1 MARFPEVDTP
11 PTAPRLHVRVKVIR
25 RECRSH
31 LPATGVY
38 CGAEL
43 ISPWEALALE
53 AQACPGAAPRCAGT
67 PKLSLSE
74 PTQTDPSIPS
84 SVPPVRVECRPAGR
98 SSTAP
103 LLTIDRVEVQTH
115 LTNLTSRL
123 VPRSQRPVPHP
134 DRRAS
139 LFRTLSRSLQ
149 DGRPPPQGLGTG
161 PFGKTQN
168 ALLSVLVRESVGSFV
183 RRHVFRQ

>member
-11 PTAPRLHVRVKVIR
+11 LTAPRLHVRVKVIR

-31 LPATGVY
+31 LPATGVF

-74 PTQTDPSIPS
+74 PTQTAFSWGIHLFQ
-84 SVPPVRVECRPAGR
+84 VPFHLCELSAVRRVEA
-98 SSTAP
+98 
-103 LLTIDRVEVQTH
+103 
-115 LTNLTSRL
+115 
-123 VPRSQRPVPHP
+123 QR
-134 DRRAS
+134 
-139 LFRTLSRSLQ
+139 
-149 DGRPPPQGLGTG
+149 
-161 PFGKTQN
+161 
-168 ALLSVLVRESVGSFV
+168 LLS
-183 RRHVFRQ
+183 